1 MNYIDGYLV
10 PVRTSEKEAYLQLA
24 SEAAAI
30 FREHGALAVVEC
42 WGDDVPEGKVTSF
55 PMAVKLEEGETVVFS
70 WIVWPSREAR
80 DAGNA
85 RAMADPRM
93 QPPAELPFDA
103 KRMIYGGFQAIVEA
117 WPGR

>member
-1 MNYIDGYLV
+1 MSYVDGFVVAV
-10 PVRTSEKEAYLQLA
+10 PTANREAYRKYA
-24 SEAAAI
+24 EESAPV
-30 FREHGALAVVEC
+30 FKEHGATRFMEC

-70 WIVWPSREAR
+70 WIIWPSREAR

-85 RAMADPRM
+85 KAMADPRM

-103 KRMIYGGFQAIVEA
+103 QRMIYGGFEAIVEA